1 MPTGTAVIRKANKAT
16 AAELAAS
23 IPALHQ
29 ADGRQFNISVRTATD
44 LSEHERAHI
53 WGLFEENM
61 YTLYVNSSFGW
72 APRSK
77 KREMF
82 DARSRFIIA
91 SQEDNPPNVVAYTIF
106 RFDREERQDV
116 VYCYE
121 LQVSKNARH
130 CGLGKLLTQKLSDI
144 GATCGMEKVMLT
156 VFKGYAWAEWRLY
169 LFSLPP
175 SQPVGILV
183 LSLCGVGNLF
193 KSIFTHVL
201 DFLAASL
208 SMKHRQIIRPI

>member
-1 MPTGTAVIRKANKAT
+1 MPTGTTVIRKANKAT

-23 IPALHQ
+23 IPALYQ
-29 ADGRQFNISVRTATD
+29 ADDRQFNISVRTATD
-44 LSEHERAHI
+44 LSEHEHAQI

-91 SQEDNPPNVVAYTIF
+91 SQEDTVTRNPPDVVAYTIF
-106 RFDREERQDV
+106 RFDREEHQDV

-121 LQVSKNARH
+121 LQVSKSARH

-144 GATCGMEKVMLT
+144 GATWGMEKVMLT
-156 VFKGYAWAEWRLY
+156 VFKANQSA
-169 LFSLPP
+169 FSFYR
-175 SQPVGILV
+175 SVGFSIDEISPDHPANLEG
-183 LSLCGVGNLF
+183 GVPHDTDY
-193 KSIFTHVL
+193 SIM
-201 DFLAASL
+201 S
-208 SMKHRQIIRPI
+208 IPIP

>member
-1 MPTGTAVIRKANKAT
+1 MPTGTAVVRKANKAT

-23 IPALHQ
+23 IPALYQ
-29 ADGRQFNISVRTATD
+29 ADGRQFDISVRTATD
-44 LSEHERAHI
+44 LSEHERTQV

-82 DARSRFIIA
+82 DAQSRFIIA

-106 RFDREERQDV
+106 RFDREEHQDV

-144 GATCGMEKVMLT
+144 GATWGMEKVVLT
-156 VFKGYAWAEWRLY
+156 VFKGSNQSA
-169 LFSLPP
+169 FSFYR
-175 SQPVGILV
+175 SVGFSVDETSPDHPANSEGGVPHDTDYSIL
-183 LSLCGVGNLF
+183 
-193 KSIFTHVL
+193 SI
-201 DFLAASL
+201 
-208 SMKHRQIIRPI
+208 PIP

>member
-61 YTLYVNSSFGW
+61 YTLYETRLQHAPSSQSFS
-72 APRSK
+72 RRKSK

-116 VYCYE
+116 VYCII
-121 LQVSKNARH
+121 SRNARH

-156 VFKGYAWAEWRLY
+156 VFKANQSA
-169 LFSLPP
+169 FSFYR
-175 SQPVGILV
+175 SVG
-183 LSLCGVGNLF
+183 
-193 KSIFTHVL
+193 
-201 DFLAASL
+201 
-208 SMKHRQIIRPI
+208 